1 MLCALVRI
9 RGQVYSDAKKGGPR
23 RSRGCQYPPPAV
35 VAVAVSM
42 NFDTRLKITTIYP
55 PYFVRFAT
63 VHDGLDRNPGFTV
76 ISTV

>member
-1 MLCALVRI
+1 MESCRF
-9 RGQVYSDAKKGGPR
+9 
-23 RSRGCQYPPPAV
+23 PP
-35 VAVAVSM
+35 

-63 VHDGLDRNPGFTV
+63 VYDGLDRNPGFTV